1 MSASSS
7 SSSSSS
13 STDTDNESVRM
24 ESGFDNPIVSVEFED
39 MAAAKNTFR
48 KTDAILKQVTTFVDC
63 FARQYCHE
71 LKDIT
76 KFRRKLSGQDASMAA
91 EVIIASFGEDE
102 ICEPSRRG
110 GLGFITCCRVTC
122 FCSGKCC
129 ARW

>member
-24 ESGFDNPIVSVEFED
+24 ESGFDNPIEFED

-48 KTDAILKQVTTFVDC
+48 KTDAILKQVATFVDC
-63 FARQYCHE
+63 FERQYRHE
-71 LKDIT
+71 LKDNSG
-76 KFRRKLSGQDASMAA
+76 FRRKTQGQSALNTA

-102 ICEPSRRG
+102 IC
-110 GLGFITCCRVTC
+110 
-122 FCSGKCC
+122 
-129 ARW
+129 